1 MKILLGVTGSVAATL
16 TEKLV
21 NALRAAGYEVQIVF
35 TVPAWYFLGM
45 RQIGLIS
52 RICRKLTGNPRR
64 QPMEVF
70 GAPAWTDFEEWPGTR
85 YRKNQEIPH
94 IALRDWADVLLI
106 APLSANTLAKAAN
119 GLCDNLLTCVLR
131 AWDRKKPVI
140 IAPAMNTKMWEHPAT
155 AEHIAKLKSWYDL
168 RVVPPVERKLA
179 CGDTGVGAMA
189 DIAEIVKAI

>member
-16 TEKLV
+16 TEKMV
-21 NALRAAGYEVQIVF
+21 KALRADGHEVQIVF

-45 RQIGLIS
+45 RQIGLIG
-52 RICRKLTGNPRR
+52 RICRKLTGNSRR
-64 QPMEVF
+64 QPREVF
-70 GAPAWTDFEEWPGTR
+70 GVPAWTDFEEWPGTR

-94 IALRDWADVLLI
+94 IAFRDWADVLVI

-119 GLCDNLLTCVLR
+119 GICDNLLTCVLR

-155 AEHIAKLKSWYDL
+155 AEHLAKLKEWYDL
-168 RVVPPVERKLA
+168 RLVPPVERKLA

-189 DIAEIVKAI
+189 DIAEIVKVI

>member
-21 NALRAAGYEVQIVF
+21 KALRAAGHEVQIVF
-35 TVPAWYFLGM
+35 TVPAWYFVGM
-45 RQIGLIS
+45 GRMGLIG
-52 RICRKLTGNPRR
+52 RIGRKITRWSRR

-70 GAPAWTDFEEWPGTR
+70 GVPAWTDFEEWPGTR

-94 IALRDWADVLLI
+94 IALRDWADAIVI

-119 GLCDNLLTCVLR
+119 GICDNLLTCVLR
-131 AWDRKKPVI
+131 AWDRKKPVV

-155 AEHIAKLKSWYDL
+155 AEHIAKMKGWYDL
-168 RVVPPVERKLA
+168 RLVPPVERKLA

-189 DIAEIVKAI
+189 DIAEIVKVI